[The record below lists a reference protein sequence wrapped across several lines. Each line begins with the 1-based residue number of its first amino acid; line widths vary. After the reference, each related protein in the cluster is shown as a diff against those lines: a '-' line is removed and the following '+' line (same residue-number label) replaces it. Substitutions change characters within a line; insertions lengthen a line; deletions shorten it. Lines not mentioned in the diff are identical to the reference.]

1 MAMLAQALADGV
13 PEGVTPV
20 EVAAPADWEAEISG
34 AEITGAETVS
44 VEISKTEIE
53 ISKIETEISKT
64 EISKTETSSDA
75 PPLPRPSTAPIVQSP
90 DAAPSAPP
98 AAVPSVAPPAGVLL
112 EAAAS
117 AELTVGSVADAFE
130 YVSNESQVGLQ
141 APSDEKDGAP
151 TFINQ
156 LTTRISG
163 LFTPDDK
170 SHVSVRV

>member
-44 VEISKTEIE
+44 VEISKTEI
-53 ISKIETEISKT
+53 EISKT